1 MPGRL
6 FGDTFEVFM
15 QAMHFQELDSRVRL
29 RSLGTRLVAV
39 LALAWLGGCGDDDTS
54 VASSPTVA
62 PPVVVAPAFTTAPA
76 SQSVVAPDTASF
88 SVVATGDPAPTLQ
101 WQVSGDGGATFSD
114 IAGAIGSSYTTPATT
129 VADDGNLFRA
139 VATNAAGSATSG
151 AAALAVT
158 GPPPATVLALDFETS
173 LPPQVDPGSALLEDV
188 QGFAGLGT
196 PGNTFGGKMLRSA
209 TANSVTVTLT
219 GLPAHSWLS
228 LEFLFAAIDSLDGT
242 GVFPAGDFL
251 EIKVDGATV
260 FNESFANS
268 LVTQIQSY
276 VPPAGGELARR
287 VELGFWSAY
296 PESAYNMA
304 IEPRFQRIAHTA
316 GSVTIIFRMEGSGES
331 LDNESWGIDNLRVVV
346 GQ

>member
-1 MPGRL
+1 
-6 FGDTFEVFM
+6 M
-15 QAMHFQELDSRVRL
+15 QAKHFQKLDGRVRL
-29 RSLGTRLVAV
+29 RSLGAQLIAV

-54 VASSPTVA
+54 VAA
-62 PPVVVAPAFTTAPA
+62 PPVVAQPVMVAPAFTTSPT
-76 SQSVVAPDTASF
+76 SQAVVAPDTASF

-114 IAGAIGSSYTTPATT
+114 IAGAMSSSYTTSATS
-129 VADDGNLFRA
+129 VADDGKLFRA
-139 VATNAAGSATSG
+139 VATNAAGSTTSG
-151 AAALAVT
+151 SATLAVT
-158 GPPPATVLALDFETS
+158 APPPAQTTVLALDFEST
-173 LPPQVDPGSALLEDV
+173 LPAQVDPGSASLVDV

-219 GLPAHSWLS
+219 GLPAHTWLS
-228 LEFLFAAIDSLDGT
+228 LEFLFAAIDSLDGS
-242 GVFPAGDFL
+242 GVFPAGDYL
-251 EIKVDGATV
+251 EVKVDGATV

-268 LVTQIQSY
+268 LATQIQSY
-276 VPPAGGELARR
+276 VPPPGGELARR
-287 VELGFWSAY
+287 VELGFWAAY

-316 GSVTIIFRMEGSGES
+316 SSVTIVFRMEGSGES
-331 LDNESWGIDNLRVVV
+331 LDNESWGVDNLRVVV